1 MVFSGIHTILVIGL
15 NLLMGYAGQIS
26 LGHAAFYGLGAYVYG
41 VLAVKFG
48 VHPWIGF
55 LVAIV
60 STSLVALIIGYPSLK
75 LKGHYLAIA
84 TLGFGIIFQIFFIQL
99 DFLTGGPSGLTDV
112 PNLAIGK
119 FVFNNDFRNYY
130 FVWIFATIILLL
142 SLNIIDSRVGRAMRA
157 INSSE
162 LAAETLGVNTSKYK
176 IQIFVLSAAF
186 ASVAGTLYAHCL
198 TFTAPETFGFMTSVL
213 LLVMVVIGGIGNFW
227 GSIIGAIGLTILPE
241 YLRAYE
247 ELEVLL
253 YGIIL
258 VVVMMFMPRGLAGLI
273 STMIRRLSRSQLSS

>member
-1 MVFSGIHTILVIGL
+1 
-15 NLLMGYAGQIS
+15 
-26 LGHAAFYGLGAYVYG
+26 
-41 VLAVKFG
+41 
-48 VHPWIGF
+48 
-55 LVAIV
+55 
-60 STSLVALIIGYPSLK
+60 
-75 LKGHYLAIA
+75 
-84 TLGFGIIFQIFFIQL
+84 
-99 DFLTGGPSGLTDV
+99 
-112 PNLAIGK
+112 
-119 FVFNNDFRNYY
+119 
-130 FVWIFATIILLL
+130 
-142 SLNIIDSRVGRAMRA
+142 MRA